1 MKGNIHG
8 YPSIYNLGHAALGQL
23 FDGVV
28 VVEEKVDGSQ
38 FSFGRVDGEIF
49 CRSKGKDQSPG
60 QADKMFQ
67 LAVEQIQELDLQ
79 EGLVYR
85 GEYLQKPKHNTIAYA
100 RVPVRNVVLFDIQS
114 GDEQYLDPGQKSLEA
129 NRIGLEVVPVM
140 AFEEVSNWETL
151 QVFLDRDSFLGG
163 AQVEGIVIK
172 NYARFGPDKK
182 ALMGKFV
189 SEAFKEKH
197 NKEWKK
203 SNPTARDLV
212 DQLSINLTTEARW
225 QKAIQHLRDNGEL
238 EGSPRDIGPLI
249 KAIQEDIRE
258 EEREYIR
265 DTLYNYA
272 MGHIERKVVAGFP
285 QWYKEQLAQEAF
297 A

>member
-38 FSFGRVDGEIF
+38 FSFGRADGELF

-67 LAVEQIQELDLQ
+67 LAVDQVLDLDLR

-85 GEYLQKPKHNTIAYA
+85 GEYLQKPKHNTIAYD
-100 RVPVRNVVLFDIQS
+100 RVPVRNIVLFDIQS
-114 GDEQYLDPGQKSLEA
+114 GDEQYLDPDQKSSEA
-129 NRIGLEVVPVM
+129 ARIGLEVVPVM

-151 QVFLDRDSFLGG
+151 QVFLDRESFLGG

-203 SNPTARDLV
+203 SNPTARDIV

-249 KAIQEDIRE
+249 KAIQEDVRE

-272 MGHIERKVVAGFP
+272 MGHIERKVVVGFP